1 MSTVKDILDALERFA
16 PFETAEEWDNSG
28 LIVGDENQTVTCVLT
43 ALDVT
48 PSAIEQAVRCGAQLI
63 VSHHPVIFDPLSQL
77 TATHLAYQ
85 LANQNIAA
93 IAVHTNGDK
102 AIGGVNDRLAS
113 LLGLTDTNVAED
125 GMTRIGRLPE
135 PMTAQAFADYT
146 ANVLHTTVRIKKGT
160 DLVRTVAVCG
170 GAAADLVIPLLS
182 KADAAV
188 TGEVKHHEWLQVPPV
203 KTLIDGGHYATEIA
217 MATALAEYLAVQFPT
232 IQITVADQTAPYE
245 TVG

>member
-1 MSTVKDILDALERFA
+1 MNTVKDILNALERFA

-28 LIVGDENQTVTCVLT
+28 LIVGDENQTVTRILT
-43 ALDVT
+43 TLDVT
-48 PSAIEQAVRCGAQLI
+48 PSVIKQAQQCGVELI
-63 VSHHPVIFDPLSQL
+63 VSHHPVIFNPISRLTVTDPV
-77 TATHLAYQ
+77 YQ
-85 LANQNIAA
+85 LANHNIAA

-102 AIGGVNDRLAS
+102 AVGGVNDRLAS
-113 LLGLTDTNVAED
+113 LLGLTDINIAED

-135 PMTAQAFADYT
+135 PMTPQAFADHT
-146 ANVLHTTVRIKKGT
+146 AKTLHTAVRVRKGG

-170 GAAADLVIPLLS
+170 GAAADLVLPLLS

-188 TGEVKHHEWLQVPPV
+188 TGEVKHHEWLQVPPD

-217 MATALAEYLAVQFPT
+217 MASALAEYLAEQFPT
-232 IQITVADQTAPYE
+232 IQITVADETAPYE